1 MGLEK
6 GGKESEGKGS
16 CLRGTWGKQKQ
27 TRLARW
33 ETNARLSNFFPLT
46 PDSEI
51 SFHDFRSL
59 EKQRY
64 QEKANGGRADRLEMD
79 RTAPFV
85 DQLSSSFSLPS
96 SKPQL
101 PSKNELSPPYI
112 RLVPFE
118 AHSVSSLRYVSGGRI
133 TKRDRHERRK
143 DDDERASV
151 PFHPLPPQLH
161 DPGTDPS
168 SCSSHYLF
176 EP

>member
-1 MGLEK
+1 MDLEK
-6 GGKESEGKGS
+6 GGKESEGKGG
-16 CLRGTWGKQKQ
+16 CLSWGKQKQ

-33 ETNARLSNFFPLT
+33 ETNARLSNFFLLT

-59 EKQRY
+59 EKKRY
-64 QEKANGGRADRLEMD
+64 QEKANGGRADRLEMESN
-79 RTAPFV
+79 RAFST
-85 DQLSSSFSLPS
+85 SFSLPS
-96 SKPQL
+96 SQPQL